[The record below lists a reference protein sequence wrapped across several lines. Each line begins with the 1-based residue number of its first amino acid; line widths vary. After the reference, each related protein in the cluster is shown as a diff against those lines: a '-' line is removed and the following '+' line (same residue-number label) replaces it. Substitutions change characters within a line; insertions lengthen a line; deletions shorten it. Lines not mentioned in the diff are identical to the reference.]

1 MVERVFRALALAVAL
16 LAPAV
21 AAAAPAQMTR
31 VPALFQGGQIYVRV
45 SLDGAAPVW
54 MAFDIDA
61 TGSTLYA
68 AHAPRAVVRA
78 GSVAEPVTFRP
89 SAAAAPCAPDGS
101 VVAGRLGSDWLGDR
115 VAEIRTRAH
124 EVWLSEPVT
133 PAPPALAR
141 PLMTASRSD

>member
-21 AAAAPAQMTR
+21 AVAAPAQMTR
-31 VPALFQGGQIYVRV
+31 VPALFHDGQIYLRV
-45 SLDGAAPVW
+45 SLDAAAPVW

-68 AHAPRAVVRA
+68 AHAPRAMVRA
-78 GSVAEPVTFRP
+78 GSVAGAVVFHP
-89 SAAAAPCAPDGS
+89 SAATAPCAPDGS

-115 VAEIRTRAH
+115 VAEIRTSTH
-124 EVWLSEPVT
+124 EVWLSEPIT
-133 PAPPALAR
+133 PAAPAVAR
-141 PLMTASRSD
+141 PLMTASR

>member
-1 MVERVFRALALAVAL
+1 MVIRVFRALALAVAL
-16 LAPAV
+16 LAPAA

-31 VPALFQGGQIYVRV
+31 VPARFHDGQIYLQV

-78 GSVAEPVTFRP
+78 GSIAEPVTFHP
-89 SAAAAPCAPDGS
+89 STAAAPCAPDGS
-101 VVAGRLGSDWLGDR
+101 TVAGRLGSDWLGDR
-115 VAEIRTRAH
+115 VAEIRTRTH

-133 PAPPALAR
+133 PSPPARER
-141 PLMTASRSD
+141 PILTALSN